1 MKKYIIGMIAAAMLS
16 GAAMA
21 QEAEKKVLSQYYR
34 NALTNMMVYHPEDE
48 FGYDVYLIFNELPP
62 QERYDK
68 HDINL
73 RVIDNSKISGVA
85 GSKNGGLNRQTYG
98 ASMVLTD
105 KEKQAN
111 ADALLDLLNRAEVGK
126 RMVAK
131 WFNLTGTTLQD
142 AHFGTQIIEERSGYN
157 ASMQEAEM
165 ARYTIEGAAAL
176 QDVSTE
182 LMNHSFV
189 LVSDMTYITA
199 EDRGK
204 TAKTTMQIFGA
215 VLDAFGGGNAGQR
228 MAEDVE
234 DIADSFTGFKVFTH
248 SYLFQLVWN
257 EDIANHFYQ
266 YYYTDTPNPEKIRA
280 FLEDQDSY
288 KLIYLGTESAKYEK
302 TKLVSKYNREDLLQM
317 ITARSIDNNIA
328 KLQKRFEAFRVKAP
342 VTQVEYDKNGR
353 PTGYRAQIGTKE
365 GVEDNMKFEV
375 LECRMVRGK
384 IEYRR
389 VAVIKP
395 VRNKI
400 WDNRFNA
407 LLENDAD
414 GDQSG
419 TLFRID
425 AADKAKAGS
434 ILPGMVIR
442 QID

>member
-1 MKKYIIGMIAAAMLS
+1 
-16 GAAMA
+16 MA

-157 ASMQEAEM
+157 VSMQEAEM

-204 TAKTTMQIFGA
+204 AAKTTMQIFGA
-215 VLDAFGGGNAGQR
+215 VL
-228 MAEDVE
+228 MPSAE
-234 DIADSFTGFKVFTH
+234 
-248 SYLFQLVWN
+248 
-257 EDIANHFYQ
+257 
-266 YYYTDTPNPEKIRA
+266 
-280 FLEDQDSY
+280 
-288 KLIYLGTESAKYEK
+288 
-302 TKLVSKYNREDLLQM
+302 
-317 ITARSIDNNIA
+317 
-328 KLQKRFEAFRVKAP
+328 
-342 VTQVEYDKNGR
+342 VTQG
-353 PTGYRAQIGTKE
+353 
-365 GVEDNMKFEV
+365 
-375 LECRMVRGK
+375 
-384 IEYRR
+384 
-389 VAVIKP
+389 
-395 VRNKI
+395 
-400 WDNRFNA
+400 
-407 LLENDAD
+407 
-414 GDQSG
+414 SG
-419 TLFRID
+419 WQKT
-425 AADKAKAGS
+425 
-434 ILPGMVIR
+434 
-442 QID
+442 